1 MSTKKEL
8 LAENKRL
15 KRKLKKRKTSMRP
28 PSEDEIRDE
37 ARRLQ
42 GEREY
47 HEIYMDRL
55 RRGQRT
61 LCLRIASNFESSK
74 PLVLYGL
81 RLF

>member
-1 MSTKKEL
+1 VSTKKEL

-55 RRGQRT
+55 RRGR
-61 LCLRIASNFESSK
+61 CGRCNSVRCVCE
-74 PLVLYGL
+74 
-81 RLF
+81 